1 MAAER
6 IAEAI
11 AVSRVA
17 FGGLLCG
24 RPEVAASWVGDD
36 ARTPGAGMIIRI
48 LAAREVALGLGTLA
62 SRREPV
68 ERRRWLLASG
78 ACDAADFAVTLAS
91 QRAGSARNVVLAS
104 AAAAALVNLGAAL
117 AVASRSR

>member
-1 MAAER
+1 MGAKR

-11 AVSRVA
+11 AASRVA
-17 FGGLLCG
+17 FGGLLCAV
-24 RPEVAASWVGDD
+24 PEVAASWVGDD

-62 SRREPV
+62 SSREPAQQ
-68 ERRRWLLASG
+68 RNWLLASG

-91 QRAGSARNVVLAS
+91 PRGGSARNVVLAS
-104 AAAAALVNLGAAL
+104 AAGAAL
-117 AVASRSR
+117 ANFVAAFTVAVG